1 MIVGTGKFFIGT
13 VAAVCTTAAFLPQ
26 LLKIRR
32 SGGRDLSY
40 AMLSLYLIGVIFWL
54 AYGTMIRATEL
65 IVANAVAICLVAA
78 CIAMKWRMQGKG
90 NEPDPASA
98 DLESISE
105 EEIRLSA
112 CDPQ

>member
-1 MIVGTGKFFIGT
+1 MIFGAWKFFIGT
-13 VAAVCTTAAFLPQ
+13 VAAFCTTAAFLPQ
-26 LLKIRR
+26 LFKIRR

-40 AMLSLYLIGVIFWL
+40 AMLFLYLIGVVFWL

-65 IVANAVAICLVAA
+65 IVANAIAILLVAA
-78 CIAMKWRMQGKG
+78 CIAMKWRMQSKAY
-90 NEPDPASA
+90 EPDSPATG
-98 DLESISE
+98 LESTSE